1 MCVFTAVLMVQKI
14 GLSKDKIGFVKY
26 ALMILESY
34 IKKNRKFKENQMDIL
49 FGRQLICNKIN
60 LLLLTTIQLQGGPQL
75 S

>member
-49 FGRQLICNKIN
+49 FKIIN
-60 LLLLTTIQLQGGPQL
+60 L
-75 S
+75 